1 MVEIKVYT
9 DGSAI
14 SNSKSSNAG
23 WACYWP
29 ELGILRSGAM
39 VGTNNMAEL
48 RAIDYALWY
57 TINRLDPMKNSK
69 ITIHTDSEYCIGV
82 ISGEKCAY
90 ANLDQIGKIRRH
102 IEELE
107 INRVVV
113 EFKHVFAH
121 TRKTDEESRNNE
133 IVDNRARMEA
143 MRKKA
148 LYLQM
153 EDMEMEEEM
162 DIN

>member
-1 MVEIKVYT
+1 MIEIEVYT

-29 ELGILRSGAM
+29 KLGILRSGAM

-57 TINRLDPMKNSK
+57 TINRLDPVKNSK
-69 ITIHTDSEYCIGV
+69 IIIRTDSEYCIGV
-82 ISGEKCAY
+82 ITGEKRSY
-90 ANLDQIGKIRRH
+90 ANLEQIGKIRGH
-102 IEELE
+102 MEELE
-107 INRVVV
+107 KKGVGI
-113 EFKHVFAH
+113 EFKHVLAH
-121 TRKTDEESRNNE
+121 TRRADEESRNNE

-143 MRKKA
+143 LRKKA

-153 EDMEMEEEM
+153 EEM
-162 DIN
+162 DDEMPE